1 MKKIALIICLTGTL
15 LFNFS
20 IVPSNAAEVDVLINK
35 LVEKGILSQQEAGQ
49 LLKEM
54 QKEGARQET
63 TVKETAEKV
72 AKETAKKTVKKESE
86 SWAKIPKWVEKIQI
100 KGDFRL
106 RYQYQDKDLN
116 DGTTFKRNRG
126 RYRYRLYV
134 KYPILDNLKVG
145 FSLASGTGDPRSTNQ
160 TFTNSFEVPK
170 INLYTAYVQYKPIEQ
185 VKIIGGQFKNPV
197 YFASKQDLTWDSD
210 IRPQGIAAPIKGYF
224 IPKKGYWFVTPA
236 WYILNEFKAKEETAS
251 MGILQAGIGW
261 DVTDHFWFK
270 FAPGYFYNWNVK
282 GNNFKW
288 SSDSNTRNA
297 DGDLIYEYN
306 SFTLDGE
313 FGWQKL
319 PGYIKLVN
327 VFGQFISSDADN
339 DSKGWLAGFRFGQQ
353 IKKLWDW
360 QFRYSYRY
368 LEKDAWLDFLP
379 DSDAYGGKTNAKGHE
394 VRFNLGLNKHVVF
407 AIDYYNMRKID
418 YAPGETS
425 EPENVLQVDMNFK
438 F

>member
-1 MKKIALIICLTGTL
+1 MKKITLIVCLMAAL
-15 LFNFS
+15 LFNFG
-20 IVPSNAAEVDVLINK
+20 IVPSQASEVDVLINK
-35 LVEKGILSQQEAGQ
+35 LVEKGLLSQEEAGQ
-49 LLKEM
+49 LLNEM

-63 TVKETAEKV
+63 MVRETAEKV
-72 AKETAKKTVKKESE
+72 ANETAKKAVKKESE
-86 SWAKIPKWVEKIQI
+86 TWAKIPKWVEKIQI

-134 KYPILDNLKVG
+134 KYPILDNLNVG

-160 TFTNSFEVPK
+160 TFTNSFEVPR

-197 YFASKQDLTWDSD
+197 YFASKQDLTWDTD
-210 IRPQGIAAPIKGYF
+210 VRPQGIAAPIKGYF

-270 FAPGYFYNWNVK
+270 FAPGYFHNWNVK
-282 GNNFKW
+282 GNDFDW
-288 SSDSNTRNA
+288 SSNSNTRNA

-327 VFGQFISSDADN
+327 LFGQFISSDADSDN
-339 DSKGWLAGFRFGQQ
+339 IGWLAGIRFGRQL
-353 IKKLWDW
+353 KKLWDW
-360 QFRYSYRY
+360 QFRYSYRQ

-379 DSDAYGGKTNAKGHE
+379 DSDFYGGKTNAEGHE
-394 VRFNLGLNKHVVF
+394 VRFNLALNKHVVF
-407 AIDYYNMRKID
+407 AIDYYNTRKID

-425 EPENVLQVDMNFK
+425 EPENLLQVDMNFK

>member
-1 MKKIALIICLTGTL
+1 MKKFTLFLCLMSTLFFSVSIA
-15 LFNFS
+15 
-20 IVPSNAAEVDVLINK
+20 PSLAAEVDVLINK
-35 LVEKGILSQQEAGQ
+35 LVEKGILSQQEAEF

-54 QKEGARQET
+54 QKEGARQDI

-72 AKETAKKTVKKESE
+72 AGETARKTVKKESE
-86 SWAKIPKWVEKIQI
+86 TWAKIPKWVEKIQI

-116 DGTTFKRNRG
+116 DGTTFTRNRG

-134 KYPILDNLKVG
+134 KYPILDNLKMG

-160 TFTNSFEVPK
+160 TFTNSFQVPK
-170 INLYTAYVQYKPIEQ
+170 INLYTAYVEYKPIKQ
-185 VKIIGGQFKNPV
+185 VKILGGQFKNPI

-210 IRPQGIAAPIKGYF
+210 IRPQGVAAPIKGYF

-236 WYILNEFKAKEETAS
+236 WYILSEFKAKEETAS
-251 MGILQAGIGW
+251 MAILQAGVGW

-270 FAPGYFYNWNVK
+270 FAPGYFYNTNVK

-319 PGYIKLVN
+319 PGYIKLVSG
-327 VFGQFISSDADN
+327 FGQFISSDADN
-339 DSKGWLAGFRFGQQ
+339 DNTGWLVGMRVGRK
-353 IKKLWDW
+353 IEKLWDW

-418 YAPGETS
+418 YPLGETS
-425 EPENVLQVDMNFK
+425 EPENILQVDMNFK

>member
-1 MKKIALIICLTGTL
+1 MKKIALIVCLMGTL
-15 LFNFS
+15 LFNFG
-20 IVPSNAAEVDVLINK
+20 IVPSGAAEVDVLINK
-35 LVEKGILSQQEAGQ
+35 LVEKGLLTKEEATQ
-49 LLKEM
+49 LLNEM

-63 TVKETAEKV
+63 TVKKTAEKV
-72 AKETAKKTVKKESE
+72 ANETAKKAVKKESE
-86 SWAKIPKWVEKIQI
+86 TWAKIPKWVEKIQI

-160 TFTNSFEVPK
+160 TFSNSFEVPK

-197 YFASKQDLTWDSD
+197 YFASKQDLTWDTD
-210 IRPQGIAAPIKGYF
+210 IRPQGIAAPIRGYF

-236 WYILNEFKAKEETAS
+236 WYILNEFKAEEETAS

-270 FAPGYFYNWNVK
+270 FAPGYFYNTNVK
-282 GNNFKW
+282 GNDFEW
-288 SSDSNTRNA
+288 SSGSNTRDAN
-297 DGDLIYEYN
+297 GDLIYEYN

-319 PGYIKLVN
+319 PGYIHLVN

-339 DSKGWLAGFRFGQQ
+339 DNNGWLVGLRFGRQL
-353 IKKLWDW
+353 KKLWDW
-360 QFRYSYRY
+360 QFRYSYRS

-379 DSDAYGGKTNAKGHE
+379 DSDFYGGKTNAEGHE
-394 VRFNLGLNKHVVF
+394 VRFNLALNKHVVF
-407 AIDYYNMRKID
+407 AID
-418 YAPGETS
+418 
-425 EPENVLQVDMNFK
+425 
-438 F
+438 